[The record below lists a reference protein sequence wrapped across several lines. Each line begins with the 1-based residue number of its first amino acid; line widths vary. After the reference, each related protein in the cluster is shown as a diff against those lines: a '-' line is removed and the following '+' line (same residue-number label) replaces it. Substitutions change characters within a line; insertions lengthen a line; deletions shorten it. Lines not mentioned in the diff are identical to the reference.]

1 MGDAPIASGWTRGEF
16 RLVISRSHSLA
27 SVVDG
32 GSNPHLNLATR
43 VGKVDCPGDSTCCFA
58 GTFRADDGTRT
69 HDLLHGKCERAFA
82 PVRARSRPFAQTAR
96 LQGFPYK
103 RANGTEPERTP
114 NLAILATER
123 LEAQR
128 L

>member
-1 MGDAPIASGWTRGEF
+1 MRRIRDLGLEAGYLAARQRHDRSTDGDGERGFVPTGW
-16 RLVISRSHSLA
+16 
-27 SVVDG
+27 
-32 GSNPHLNLATR
+32 
-43 VGKVDCPGDSTCCFA
+43 DST
-58 GTFRADDGTRT
+58 GTHVVSNKNENPRFTGALGADDGTRT